1 MSTFVTRRAAFGIAA
16 TAALASL
23 TACASDIRPLSDQST
38 PEEQRSYKGE
48 LKFNGY
54 ESRGTYVPATS
65 SKKAENPPKPVPP
78 CRDESQNDGGHVRRH
93 KLLVGFFQLPYDYRR
108 H

>member
-1 MSTFVTRRAAFGIAA
+1 MSTFVTRRAALGIAT

-38 PEEQRSYKGE
+38 PDTQRSYKGE

-54 ESRGTYVPATS
+54 ESRGTYIPATS

-78 CRDESQNDGGHVRRH
+78 AEMKAKRRRHVRCH